1 MDEREAK
8 NRVADVA
15 DKAKE
20 MGQDAIENGY
30 KAGKEYADAGRE
42 YAEAGLEY
50 ANELGD
56 SLRSFVRREPWI
68 ALSAACLVGYLAA
81 RLLRS
86 VK

>member
-1 MDEREAK
+1 MDERHAK
-8 NRVADVA
+8 NHADDIV

-20 MGQDAIENGY
+20 MGEEAIENGY
-30 KAGKEYADAGRE
+30 KVGREYADAGRE